1 MDIEV
6 EVRELMKTVNAFKI
20 KINYRK
26 NLTNNLNVQKANKEI
41 KDVDRGEEVREL
53 IKTMDPFKIKIN
65 RKNLNLKKA
74 NKVIMDVDREVE
86 VRELMRTMD
95 PFKIKIKFLKNLMIN
110 LNLQKINK

>member
-1 MDIEV
+1 MIEIKEIEHRAFKKKEIKINFPKILIKKQIHKRFMVVDREV
-6 EVRELMKTVNAFKI
+6 EVKELMETMNA
-20 KINYRK
+20 
-26 NLTNNLNVQKANKEI
+26 
-41 KDVDRGEEVREL
+41 
-53 IKTMDPFKIKIN
+53 FKIKIN

-74 NKVIMDVDREVE
+74 NKEIKDVDREVE

>member
-1 MDIEV
+1 
-6 EVRELMKTVNAFKI
+6 MKTVNAFKI
-20 KINYRK
+20 KINYLK

-41 KDVDRGEEVREL
+41 QDLDREVEVREL

-74 NKVIMDVDREVE
+74 NKEIKDVDREVE